1 VEAGFLGGG
10 WGFLGGLCVGYGFGI
25 ILARQLLAFRF
36 LEACALFLIEEMR
49 IFYQSVVAVA
59 TALRRAKDR
68 PILRAIDVNMNP

>member
-10 WGFLGGLCVGYGFGI
+10 WGFLGGLGVDFGFGNV
-25 ILARQLLAFRF
+25 LAGQLLAFRF

-49 IFYQSVVAVA
+49 IFYQSVVAGS